1 MDKDN
6 FKSYFENEN
15 VRIVGTLEN
24 PFFVVKDI
32 CDMLELSNVTNA
44 IRNIPDK
51 WKSVN
56 IIKTKSGNQNM
67 ITLNESG
74 LYKLIMRSNKL
85 VAEKFQDWICEDI
98 LPSIR
103 KKDEYKKKII

>member
-44 IRNIPDK
+44 IRNITDK

-56 IIKTKSGNQNM
+56 IIKTKSGNLFPKYKNDWLFLILFLLYLYLLLSCLYIM
-67 ITLNESG
+67 HVLTVYTL
-74 LYKLIMRSNKL
+74 I
-85 VAEKFQDWICEDI
+85 F
-98 LPSIR
+98 
-103 KKDEYKKKII
+103 